1 MGLDRQPDLPGS
13 GPEPVLP
20 PFAPGSGFDPFQI
33 GRLFERAA
41 AAGPSQES
49 VRRGAELAS
58 GLQRVPTGLTPK
70 EVIWTKNQA
79 LLYHYLPQAERRH
92 KTPLL
97 LIYAL
102 INKPYILDLYPGNS
116 FIEHLVK
123 DGFEVYLLD
132 WGEWGPEDSR
142 VTFDDLVLDYIP
154 KTVRKVARH
163 AGQERI
169 SLMGYC
175 IGGILTSIYTAL
187 HPDAPLRNAIFM
199 AAPVDFAEAGL
210 FGCWLDPRYFPID
223 RLVEA
228 YGNVPG
234 ALIEMGAKL
243 LKPVTNYV

>member
-1 MGLDRQPDLPGS
+1 
-13 GPEPVLP
+13 
-20 PFAPGSGFDPFQI
+20 
-33 GRLFERAA
+33 
-41 AAGPSQES
+41 
-49 VRRGAELAS
+49 
-58 GLQRVPTGLTPK
+58 
-70 EVIWTKNQA
+70 
-79 LLYHYLPQAERRH
+79 
-92 KTPLL
+92 
-97 LIYAL
+97 
-102 INKPYILDLYPGNS
+102 PGNS

-154 KTVRKVARH
+154 KTVRKVARN
-163 AGQERI
+163 AGQEQI

-243 LKPVTNYV
+243 LKPVTNYVTPYVNLAQRLEDEKYLQGWAAMNQWVNDRQDFPGAAFRQLV